1 MIFVKCYL
9 LIFYSDLF
17 YIRNHLPVPEVDHET
32 YSLEITGIGVKTISL
47 SLHDL
52 KTKFPKHTVTAAVQC
67 AGNRRS
73 EMSQVAEL
81 HYYNYQLNL
90 TCHDIQLNFK
100 LFWSLIKMVLV
111 SDWVTN

>member
-1 MIFVKCYL
+1 
-9 LIFYSDLF
+9 
-17 YIRNHLPVPEVDHET
+17 VPEVDPET

-73 EMSQVAEL
+73 EMSKVAEL
-81 HYYNYQLNL
+81 QYYNFELNF
-90 TCHDIQLNFK
+90 TYYNVQLNFK
-100 LFWSLIKMVLV
+100 LF
-111 SDWVTN
+111 

>member
-1 MIFVKCYL
+1 ML
-9 LIFYSDLF
+9 TFYSDLF
-17 YIRNHLPVPEVDHET
+17 YVRNHLPVPEVDAET

-52 KTKFPKHTVTAAVQC
+52 KTKFPKHTVTATVQC

-81 HYYNYQLNL
+81 QYYNYQLNL
-90 TCHDIQLNFK
+90 TYHNIQLNFK
-100 LFWSLIKMVLV
+100 LFWSLIKMFLVL
-111 SDWVTN
+111 DWVTS

>member
-1 MIFVKCYL
+1 M

-17 YIRNHLPVPEVDHET
+17 YVRNHLPVPEVDPET

-73 EMSQVAEL
+73 EMSKVAEL
-81 HYYNYQLNL
+81 QYYNFKLKF
-90 TCHDIQLNFK
+90 TCHNVQLNFK
-100 LFWSLIKMVLV
+100 LLLCWCPA
-111 SDWVTN
+111 TQGG